1 MFKKLWININEAIA
15 ELMGIDYYSDEESL
29 DYEEY
34 SEEESEDYEV
44 VP

>member
-1 MFKKLWININEAIA
+1 MFKKLWININKAIA
-15 ELMGIDYYSDEESL
+15 ELMGLDYYSDEEQ